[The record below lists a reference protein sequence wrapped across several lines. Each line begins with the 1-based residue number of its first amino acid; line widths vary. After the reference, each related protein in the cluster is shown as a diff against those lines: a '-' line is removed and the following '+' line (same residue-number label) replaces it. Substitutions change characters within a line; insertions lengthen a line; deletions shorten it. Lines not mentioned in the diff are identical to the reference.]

1 MKRASWGSWVG
12 LVVASLSVVGLLLV
26 SSQVQT
32 PRIVVRSIAFAPS
45 AFPIL
50 SLSLLGFLGIIM
62 ILCERFGRA
71 DDYREIPGGQ
81 LHPRV
86 LVPIAIFLGYV
97 LLVGPLGMYPATVI
111 AVVMLA
117 LNLGVRNSLTIG
129 TLAVSTPLF
138 IWAFFERTLG
148 VVLPEGSLMGL
159 GF

>member
-1 MKRASWGSWVG
+1 
-12 LVVASLSVVGLLLV
+12 
-26 SSQVQT
+26 
-32 PRIVVRSIAFAPS
+32 
-45 AFPIL
+45 
-50 SLSLLGFLGIIM
+50 
-62 ILCERFGRA
+62 
-71 DDYREIPGGQ
+71 
-81 LHPRV
+81 
-86 LVPIAIFLGYV
+86 
-97 LLVGPLGMYPATVI
+97 MYPATVI